1 MLLTITKALDAMTTY
16 RHSGTLGDLI
26 YSLAVVKKM
35 TPGRFLVALHNIENC
50 VAQYGYRPDEVDP
63 AHKGR
68 FTEQDYAWLLP
79 LLKRQ
84 SYIDSVGTWSQGDL
98 EPDVD
103 LDRFR
108 GTLFRGFEGNY
119 VEAYHRAFDLPFKMA
134 DYDTPWLEAD
144 PVAVKPIVV
153 SRTFRYRCPNGDPV
167 WLNMVADADLIN
179 NGIFIGT
186 TGEHEDFVRVTG
198 VAVPYYPVKNFLE
211 LANVVAGADLVMAN
225 QNFVYS
231 LAMGLGVST
240 VLETIKIKP
249 LQQNECFFPRTN
261 TQYF

>member
-1 MLLTITKALDAMTTY
+1 MTVSNTF

-26 YSLAVVKKM
+26 YSLSIVKKM
-35 TPGRFLVALHNIENC
+35 PPGRFLVALNNIESC

-63 AHKGR
+63 AHRGR
-68 FTEQDYAWLLP
+68 FTEQDYAWLQP

-84 SYIDSVGTWSQGDL
+84 SYIDSVATWSQGDA
-98 EPDVD
+98 EPTVD

-119 VEAYHRAFDLPFKMA
+119 VEAYHRAFNLPFAMQ
-134 DYDTPWLEAD
+134 DYDTAWLEAD
-144 PVAVKPIVV
+144 PVRVKPIVV
-153 SRTFRYRCPNGDPV
+153 SRTHRYRCPNGNAV
-167 WLNMVADADLIN
+167 WQSMVADADLVN

-186 TGEHEDFVRVTG
+186 SAEHEDFVQVTG
-198 VAVPYYPVKNFLE
+198 VAIPYYSVDNFLE
-211 LANVVAGADLVMAN
+211 LANVVAGAELVMAN

-249 LQQNECFFPRTN
+249 LKQNECFFPRT
-261 TQYF
+261 TCQYF

>member
-1 MLLTITKALDAMTTY
+1 MKTY
-16 RHSGTLGDLI
+16 KHSGTLGDLI
-26 YSLAVVKKM
+26 YSLSIVKKLAQHDVY
-35 TPGRFLVALHNIENC
+35 FDVAIGNIENC
-50 VAQYGYRPDEVDP
+50 VAQYGYRPDEVAP
-63 AHKGR
+63 EHRGR
-68 FTEQDYAWLLP
+68 FTEKDFEWLLP
-79 LLKRQ
+79 LLRRQ
-84 SYIDSVGTWSQGDL
+84 SYIETVRKWYPGDA

-119 VEAYHRAFDLPFKMA
+119 VQAYHIAFGLPFTMQ

-144 PVAVKPIVV
+144 ATTIKPIVI
-153 SRTFRYRCPNGDPV
+153 SRTGRYRDTQAGDAY
-167 WLNMVADADLIN
+167 WKSMVADVDLESN
-179 NGIFIGT
+179 AIFVGT
-186 TGEHEDFVRVTG
+186 PGEHEEFERTIKP
-198 VAVPYYPVKNFLE
+198 VPYHPVQDFLE

-261 TQYF
+261 CQYF

>member
-1 MLLTITKALDAMTTY
+1 MITY

-26 YSLAVVKKM
+26 YSLSIVKKM
-35 TPGRFLVALHNIENC
+35 EPGKFLVALNNIENC

-68 FTEQDYAWLLP
+68 FTMQDFEWLEP
-79 LLKRQ
+79 LLAKQ
-84 SYIDSVGTWSQGDL
+84 SYIKEIGTWSQGDA
-98 EPDVD
+98 EPNID

-119 VEAYHRAFDLPFKMA
+119 VQAYHIAFGLPFTMK

-144 PVAVKPIVV
+144 PIEVAPIVV
-153 SRTFRYRCPNGDPV
+153 SRTPRYRDPEGDARWFEIVKDIDLENSAVFVGTDKEHRDFERAVKKTIPYHPV
-167 WLNMVADADLIN
+167 A
-179 NGIFIGT
+179 
-186 TGEHEDFVRVTG
+186 
-198 VAVPYYPVKNFLE
+198 NFLE
-211 LANVVAGADLVMAN
+211 LAGIVAGADLVMAN

-231 LAMGLGVST
+231 LAMGLGCDT
-240 VLETIKIKP
+240 LLETIKIKP

-261 TQYF
+261 CQYF

>member
-1 MLLTITKALDAMTTY
+1 MKTY

-26 YSLAVVKKM
+26 YSLSVVKKM
-35 TPGRFLVALHNIENC
+35 AVNNDAMFLVALNNIENC
-50 VAQYGYRPDEVDP
+50 VSQYGYRPEEVDP

-68 FTEQDYAWLLP
+68 FTYQDYEWLKP

-84 SYIDSVGTWSQGDL
+84 SYIADTGTWTQGTT

-119 VEAYHRAFDLPFKMA
+119 VQAYHIAFGLPFTMS

-144 PVAVKPIVV
+144 PVKTRPIVV
-153 SRTFRYRCPNGDPV
+153 SRTVRYRGTEPDATATHAQ
-167 WLNMVADADLIN
+167 MAHDADLEN
-179 NGIFIGT
+179 NGIFVGT
-186 TGEHEDFVRVTG
+186 YAEHEDYVKTTG
-198 VAVPYYPVKNFLE
+198 VNIPYRPVADFLE
-211 LANVVAGADLVMAN
+211 LANIVAGAELVVAN
-225 QNFVYS
+225 QKFVYS
-231 LAMGLGVST
+231 LAMGLGKAT

-249 LQQNECFFPRTN
+249 LQNNECFFPRAN

>member
-1 MLLTITKALDAMTTY
+1 MKTY

-26 YSLAVVKKM
+26 YSLSIVKKM
-35 TPGRFLVALHNIENC
+35 ANDNAMFLVALNNIENC
-50 VAQYGYRPDEVDP
+50 VSQYGYRPDEVAP
-63 AHKGR
+63 EHRGR
-68 FTEQDYAWLLP
+68 FTFQDYEWLRP

-84 SYIDSVGTWSQGDL
+84 SYIQDVGTWTQGTS

-119 VEAYHRAFDLPFKMA
+119 VQAYHIAFGVPFTMQ

-144 PVAVKPIVV
+144 PIETRPIVV
-153 SRTFRYRCPNGDPV
+153 SRTSRYRCPNGDAT
-167 WLNMVADADLIN
+167 WRAMVQDANLSK
-179 NGIFIGT
+179 NGIFVGT
-186 TGEHEDFVRVTG
+186 TGEHEDFERTTEIKIPHHKVTD
-198 VAVPYYPVKNFLE
+198 FLE
-211 LANVVAGADLVMAN
+211 LANIVAGAELVMAN

-231 LAMGLGVST
+231 LAMGLGRST

-261 TQYF
+261 CQYF

>member
-1 MLLTITKALDAMTTY
+1 MKTY

-26 YSLAVVKKM
+26 YSLSIVKKM
-35 TPGRFLVALHNIENC
+35 EPGQFLVALNNIENC
-50 VAQYGYRPDEVDP
+50 VSQYGYRPDEVDP

-68 FTEQDYAWLLP
+68 FTEQDFEWLKP

-84 SYIDSVGTWSQGDL
+84 SYIEAVGTWRQGDA
-98 EPDVD
+98 EPAVD

-119 VEAYHRAFDLPFKMA
+119 VEAYHRAFGLPFVMS

-144 PVAVKPIVV
+144 PVTVKPMVV
-153 SRTFRYRCPNGDPV
+153 SRTFRYRDPA
-167 WLNMVADADLIN
+167 ADAVWKKMAQDGVLDRL
-179 NGIFIGT
+179 GIFVGT
-186 TGEHEDFVRVTG
+186 KEEHADFVQVTG
-198 VAVPYYPVKNFLE
+198 VAVPYHPVNNFLE
-211 LANVVAGADLVMAN
+211 LANIVAGANLVMAN

-231 LAMGLGVST
+231 LAMGLGKQT

-249 LQQNECFFPRTN
+249 LQNNECFFPRAN
-261 TQYF
+261 AQYF

>member
-1 MLLTITKALDAMTTY
+1 MKTY

-26 YSLAVVKKM
+26 YSLSILRKM
-35 TPGRFLVALHNIENC
+35 EPGKFLVALHNIENC
-50 VAQYGYRPDEVDP
+50 VAQYGYRPEEVDV

-68 FTEQDYAWLLP
+68 FTENDFQLLLP
-79 LLKRQ
+79 LLQRQ
-84 SYIDSVGTWSQGDL
+84 SCIQDVDMWRQGDA

-119 VEAYHRAFDLPFKMA
+119 VQAYHIAFGIPFDVA
-134 DYDTPWLEAD
+134 DYSTPWLEAD
-144 PVAVKPIVV
+144 PVTVKPMIV
-153 SRTFRYRCPNGDPV
+153 SRTFRYRDPN
-167 WLNMVADADLIN
+167 ADAVWKDMAV
-179 NGIFIGT
+179 NGMLDRLAIFVGNT
-186 TGEHEDFVRVTG
+186 AEHEDFVRVTG
-198 VAVPYYPVKNFLE
+198 VDVPFHPVADFLE
-211 LANVVAGADLVMAN
+211 LANIVAGAELIMAN

-231 LAMGLGVST
+231 LAMGLGKQT

-249 LQQNECFFPRTN
+249 LQNNECWFPREN

>member
-1 MLLTITKALDAMTTY
+1 MKTY

-26 YSLAVVKKM
+26 YSLSVVKKM
-35 TPGRFLVALHNIENC
+35 EPGQFLVALNNIENC
-50 VAQYGYRPDEVDP
+50 VSQYGYRPDEVDP

-68 FTEQDYAWLLP
+68 FTEQDFEWLKP

-84 SYIDSVGTWSQGDL
+84 SYIETVGTWRQGDA

-119 VEAYHRAFDLPFKMA
+119 VQAYHIAFGLPFTMA
-134 DYDTPWLEAD
+134 DYETPWLEAD
-144 PVAVKPIVV
+144 PVTIKPMVV
-153 SRTFRYRCPNGDPV
+153 SRTFRYRDPA
-167 WLNMVADADLIN
+167 ADAVWKKMAEDGLLDRL
-179 NGIFIGT
+179 GIFVGT
-186 TGEHEDFVRVTG
+186 KEEHEDFVQVTG
-198 VAVPYYPVKNFLE
+198 VAIPYHPVNNFLE
-211 LANVVAGADLVMAN
+211 LANIVAGANLIMAN

-231 LAMGLGVST
+231 LAMGLGKQT

-249 LQQNECFFPRTN
+249 LQNNECFFPRTN

>member
-1 MLLTITKALDAMTTY
+1 MKTY

-26 YSLAVVKKM
+26 YSLSVVKKM
-35 TPGRFLVALHNIENC
+35 EPGKFLVALNNIENC
-50 VAQYGYRPDEVDP
+50 VSQYGYRPEEVDP

-68 FTEQDYAWLLP
+68 FTEQDYAWLEP

-84 SYIDSVGTWSQGDL
+84 SYIKDTGTWRQGDS

-119 VEAYHRAFDLPFKMA
+119 VEAYHKAFNLPFMLL
-134 DYDTPWLEAD
+134 DYDTPWLEAN
-144 PVAVKPIVV
+144 PVTVAPMVV
-153 SRTFRYRCPNGDPV
+153 SRTFRYRDP
-167 WLNMVADADLIN
+167 MADATWKDMAEKGMLDR
-179 NGIFIGT
+179 IGVFVGT
-186 TGEHEDFVRVTG
+186 EAEHADFLKVTG
-198 VAVPYYPVKNFLE
+198 VAVPYHPVRDFLE
-211 LANVVAGADLVMAN
+211 LANIVAGAELVLAN

-231 LAMGLGVST
+231 LAMGLGKQT

-249 LQQNECFFPRTN
+249 LQNNECFFPRLN

>member
-1 MLLTITKALDAMTTY
+1 MKTY

-26 YSLAVVKKM
+26 YSLSIVKKM
-35 TPGRFLVALHNIENC
+35 EPAQFLVALHNIENC

-63 AHKGR
+63 MHRGR
-68 FTEQDYAWLLP
+68 FSERDFEWLKP

-84 SYIDSVGTWSQGDL
+84 SYIESVGTWQQGDA

-119 VEAYHRAFDLPFKMA
+119 VQAYHIAFGLPFTVA

-144 PVAVKPIVV
+144 PVTIKPMVV
-153 SRTFRYRCPNGDPV
+153 SRTFRYRDPA
-167 WLNMVADADLIN
+167 ADDTWKKMAVDGMLDRL
-179 NGIFIGT
+179 GIFVGHPS
-186 TGEHEDFVRVTG
+186 EHEDFERVTG
-198 VAVPYYPVKNFLE
+198 VKIDYYPVNNFLE
-211 LANVVAGADLVMAN
+211 LANVVAGASLIMAN

-231 LAMGLGVST
+231 LAMGLGKQA

-249 LQQNECFFPRTN
+249 LQNNECFFPRTN
-261 TQYF
+261 IQYF

>member
-1 MLLTITKALDAMTTY
+1 MKTY
-16 RHSGTLGDLI
+16 KHSGTLGDLI
-26 YSLAVVKKM
+26 YSLSIVKKM
-35 TPGRFLVALHNIENC
+35 SQGNAMFLVALNNIENC

-63 AHKGR
+63 AHRGR
-68 FTEQDYAWLLP
+68 FTVQDYGWLRP

-84 SYIDSVGTWSQGDL
+84 SYIKEVGTWSLGIMD
-98 EPDVD
+98 PDVD

-119 VEAYHRAFDLPFKMA
+119 VEAYHRAFDLPFLMS

-144 PVAVKPIVV
+144 AQTVAPIVV
-153 SRTFRYRCPNGDPV
+153 SRTARYQDPAGDAK
-167 WLNMVADADLIN
+167 WRDMVKDIDLA
-179 NGIFIGT
+179 GSAVFLGT
-186 TGEHEDFVRVTG
+186 ATEHQAFEQ
-198 VAVPYYPVKNFLE
+198 AVGKTIPYYKTQDFLE
-211 LANVVAGADLVMAN
+211 LANIVAGAELVMAN

-231 LAMGLGVST
+231 LAMGLGKST

-249 LQQNECFFPRTN
+249 LQNNECFFPRTN

>member
-1 MLLTITKALDAMTTY
+1 MKTY

-26 YSLAVVKKM
+26 YSLSIVKKM
-35 TPGRFLVALHNIENC
+35 EPGQFLVALNNIENC
-50 VAQYGYRPDEVDP
+50 VSQYGYRPDEVDP

-68 FTEQDYAWLLP
+68 FTEQDFEWLKP

-84 SYIDSVGTWSQGDL
+84 SYIETVGTWRQGDT

-119 VEAYHRAFDLPFKMA
+119 VQAYHIAFGLPFTMA

-144 PVAVKPIVV
+144 PVTIKPMVV
-153 SRTFRYRCPNGDPV
+153 SRTFRYRDPA
-167 WLNMVADADLIN
+167 ADAVWKKMAEDGVLDRL
-179 NGIFIGT
+179 GIFVGT
-186 TGEHEDFVRVTG
+186 KEEHADFVKVTG
-198 VAVPYYPVKNFLE
+198 VAIPYHPVNNFLE
-211 LANVVAGADLVMAN
+211 LANIVAGANLIMAN

-231 LAMGLGVST
+231 LAMGLGKQT

-249 LQQNECFFPRTN
+249 LQNNECFFPRAN
-261 TQYF
+261 AQYF

>member
-1 MLLTITKALDAMTTY
+1 MITYK
-16 RHSGTLGDLI
+16 HSGTLGDLI
-26 YSLAVVKKM
+26 YSLSIVKKM
-35 TPGRFLVALHNIENC
+35 EPGQFLIALNNIENC
-50 VAQYGYRPDEVDP
+50 VAQYGYRADEVDP

-68 FTEQDYAWLLP
+68 FTEQDYAWLRP
-79 LLKRQ
+79 LLERQ
-84 SYIDSVGTWSQGDL
+84 SYIQSAGTWRQGDA

-119 VEAYHRAFDLPFKMA
+119 VEAYHRAFGLPFTMQ

-144 PVAVKPIVV
+144 PVKTQPVVV
-153 SRTFRYRCPNGDPV
+153 SRTFRYRSTEPDASATHTQ
-167 WLNMVADADLIN
+167 MAQDADLEN
-179 NGIFIGT
+179 NGIFVGT
-186 TGEHEDFVRVTG
+186 YAEHEDYVKTTG
-198 VAVPYYPVKNFLE
+198 VNIPYRPVADFLE
-211 LANVVAGADLVMAN
+211 LANIVAGADLIVAN

-231 LAMGLGVST
+231 LAMGLGKST

-249 LQQNECFFPRTN
+249 LQQNECFFPRPT